1 MVSQGR
7 KPPDFNQPNQE
18 DTNMAASNPVDFK
31 TLDFIL
37 QYINDA
43 VLLRGPHGIGK
54 SAVPAAVAKNSG
66 KRLLDVRLSLFT
78 EGDLIGVPDH
88 NRIKE
93 TGVTTFAPPDWL
105 HTACTEACI
114 LFLDEINRAT
124 PGVQNSAFQ
133 LVLDREVKGMR
144 LHPETLV
151 FAAINDAP
159 EYSVNEMDP
168 ALLDRFVT
176 YDLVPTVKDWIDWA
190 ESEGIDELA
199 IDFIRNH
206 PEHLRPT
213 KAVESGSITPTQRS
227 WARMLKTLT
236 AAGMA
241 PSQFGGSD
249 KDALPRGFYAICMG
263 YIGVPTAIAF
273 INFIKEYD
281 SVITAEDIVN
291 DWKKFEPKV
300 AKMAAERVL
309 GLIEKIGNLCKEKEL
324 TLTQVANLGA
334 FAQTVSGEQV
344 MALWNAVSTGKQ
356 ANTIKFHKLI
366 QPRIQEVATRAVAV
380 KK

>member
-1 MVSQGR
+1 
-7 KPPDFNQPNQE
+7 
-18 DTNMAASNPVDFK
+18 MAASNPVDFK

-249 KDALPRGFYAICMG
+249 KDSLPHGFYAICMG

-300 AKMAAERVL
+300 AKMTAERVL

-334 FAQTVSGEQV
+334 FGQTVSGEQV
-344 MALWNAVSTGKQ
+344 MALWNAISSGKQ
-356 ANTIKFHKLI
+356 SNTTKFHKLI
-366 QPRIQEVATRAVAV
+366 QHRLLEIATRASSV

>member
-1 MVSQGR
+1 
-7 KPPDFNQPNQE
+7 
-18 DTNMAASNPVDFK
+18 MAASNPIDFK
-31 TLDFIL
+31 TLAVILPFIK
-37 QYINDA
+37 DA

-54 SAVPAAVAKNSG
+54 SAVPADVSKQTD

-93 TGVTTFAPPDWL
+93 TGVTSFAPPDWL
-105 HTACTEACI
+105 HTACNEPCV

-133 LVLDREVKGMR
+133 LVLDREVKGWR

-176 YDLVPTVKDWIDWA
+176 YDLVPTVADWITWA
-190 ESEGIDELA
+190 RAEGLDELS
-199 IDFIRNH
+199 IDFIKNH

-227 WARMLKTLT
+227 WARMLKTL
-236 AAGMA
+236 AEAGMS
-241 PSQFGGSD
+241 PTPLGGSD
-249 KDALPRGFYAICMG
+249 KDALPAGFYAICMG
-263 YIGVPTAIAF
+263 YIGTTTAIAF
-273 INFIKEYD
+273 VNFIKNYD
-281 SVITAEDIVN
+281 SIITAEDVV
-291 DWKKFEPKV
+291 DRWKDVEKKV
-300 AKMAAERVL
+300 AKLPAERVL
-309 GLIEKIGNLCKEKEL
+309 GLIEKVGNLCKDKEL
-324 TLTQVANLGA
+324 TLTQMTNLGS
-334 FAQTVSGEQV
+334 FAGVVSGEQV
-344 MALWNAVSTGKQ
+344 MALWNAVSSGKQ
-356 ANTIKFHKLI
+356 ANTMKFHKLI
-366 QPRIQEVATRAVAV
+366 QGRILEVATRANSV
-380 KK
+380 KSK

>member
-1 MVSQGR
+1 MS
-7 KPPDFNQPNQE
+7 
-18 DTNMAASNPVDFK
+18 ASNPIDFK
-31 TLDFIL
+31 TLAVILPFIK
-37 QYINDA
+37 DA
-43 VLLRGPHGIGK
+43 LLLRGPHGIGK
-54 SAVPAAVAKNSG
+54 SAIPAERARATG

-105 HTACTEACI
+105 HTACTEPCI

-144 LHPETLV
+144 LHPDTLV
-151 FAAINDAP
+151 MAAINDAP

-190 ESEGIDELA
+190 TTEGIDECA

-213 KAVESGSITPTQRS
+213 KAVEPGSITPTQRS
-227 WARMLKTLT
+227 WARLLKTLSG
-236 AAGMA
+236 AGMA
-241 PSQFGGSD
+241 PSLFGGSD
-249 KDALPRGFYAICMG
+249 KDTLPAGFYAICMG
-263 YIGVPTAIAF
+263 YIGAPTAIAF
-273 INFIKEYD
+273 VSFIKNYD
-281 SVITAEDIVN
+281 SIITAEDVV
-291 DWKKFEPKV
+291 DHWKKFEPKV
-300 AKMAAERVL
+300 AKMTAEQLL

-324 TLTQVANLGA
+324 TLSQVANLGA
-334 FAQTVSGEQV
+334 FGNVTSGEQV

-356 ANTIKFHKLI
+356 SNTIKFHKLI
-366 QPRIQEVATRAVAV
+366 QPRIQEVATRAISV

>member
-1 MVSQGR
+1 MS
-7 KPPDFNQPNQE
+7 
-18 DTNMAASNPVDFK
+18 ASNPIDFK
-31 TLDFIL
+31 TIAVVLP
-37 QYINDA
+37 YIKDA

-54 SAVPAAVAKNSG
+54 SAIPAAVAKTSG

-88 NRIKE
+88 KRIAD

-105 HTACTEACI
+105 HIACTEACI
-114 LFLDEINRAT
+114 LFLDEINRAS

-144 LHPETLV
+144 LHPDTLV

-159 EYSVNEMDP
+159 EYSVNELDP

-176 YDLVPTVKDWIDWA
+176 YDLVPTVADWISWA
-190 ESEGIDELA
+190 MIEGFDDCA

-227 WARMLKTLT
+227 WARMLKTLS
-236 AAGMA
+236 AAGMSPINFA
-241 PSQFGGSD
+241 GSD
-249 KDALPRGFYAICMG
+249 KDALPPGFYALCMG

-273 INFIKEYD
+273 IDFIKNYD
-281 SVITAEDIVN
+281 SIITAEDVV
-291 DWKKFEPKV
+291 DHWKKFEAKV
-300 AKMAAERVL
+300 AKMPAERVL
-309 GLIEKIGNLCKEKEL
+309 GLIEKIGNLCKSNEL
-324 TLTQVANLGA
+324 TLPQIQNLGG
-334 FAQTVSGEQV
+334 FANMVSGEQV
-344 MALWNAVSTGKQ
+344 MALWNAVSSGKQ
-356 ANTIKFHKLI
+356 PNTVKFHKII
-366 QPRIQEVATRAVAV
+366 QPRILEVATRANSV
-380 KK
+380 KTK

>member
-1 MVSQGR
+1 MS
-7 KPPDFNQPNQE
+7 
-18 DTNMAASNPVDFK
+18 ASNPIDFK
-31 TLDFIL
+31 TLAIIL
-37 QYINDA
+37 PFLKDA

-54 SAVPAAVAKNSG
+54 SAVPAERSRNSG

-88 NRIKE
+88 KRIAD

-105 HTACTEACI
+105 HIACTEPCI
-114 LFLDEINRAT
+114 LFLDEINRAS

-176 YDLVPTVKDWIDWA
+176 YDLVPSVADWITWA
-190 ESEGIDELA
+190 TDSGLDDCA
-199 IDFIRNH
+199 IDFIRQH

-213 KAVESGSITPTQRS
+213 KAVEPGSITPTQRS
-227 WARMLKTLT
+227 WARMLKTLSD
-236 AAGMA
+236 AGMTPITFA
-241 PSQFGGSD
+241 GSD
-249 KDALPRGFYAICMG
+249 KDALPPGFYALCIG

-273 INFIKEYD
+273 CNFIKEYD
-281 SVITAEDIVN
+281 SIITAEDVI
-291 DWKKFEPKV
+291 DRWKKFEPKV
-300 AKMAAERVL
+300 SKMTAERVL
-309 GLIEKIGNLCKEKEL
+309 GLIEKVGNLCKEKEL
-324 TLTQVANLGA
+324 TLSQMQNLGA
-334 FAQTVSGEQV
+334 FGKVVSGEQV
-344 MALWNAVSTGKQ
+344 MALWNAVSSGKQ
-356 ANTIKFHKLI
+356 SNTVKFHKM
-366 QPRIQEVATRAVAV
+366 IQERIIEVASRANSV

>member
-1 MVSQGR
+1 MS
-7 KPPDFNQPNQE
+7 
-18 DTNMAASNPVDFK
+18 ASNPIDFK
-31 TLDFIL
+31 TLAVILPFIK
-37 QYINDA
+37 DA
-43 VLLRGPHGIGK
+43 LLLRGPHGIGK
-54 SAVPAAVAKNSG
+54 SAIPAERARATG

-105 HTACTEACI
+105 HTACTEACV

-144 LHPETLV
+144 LHPDTLV
-151 FAAINDAP
+151 MAAINDAP

-176 YDLVPTVKDWIDWA
+176 YDLVPTVKDWTDWA
-190 ESEGIDELA
+190 TAEGLDELA
-199 IDFIRNH
+199 VDFIRNH

-227 WARMLKTLT
+227 WARMLKTLSD
-236 AAGMA
+236 AGMNPNDFA
-241 PSQFGGSD
+241 GCELSGMP
-249 KDALPRGFYAICMG
+249 PGFYAICMG
-263 YIGVPTAIAF
+263 YIGVTTAIAF

-281 SVITAEDIVN
+281 NVITAEDVVN
-291 DWKKFEPKV
+291 SWKKFEPKV
-300 AKMAAERVL
+300 VKMTAERVL
-309 GLIEKIGNLCKEKEL
+309 GLIEKIGNLCKNNEL
-324 TLTQVANLGA
+324 TLPQMQNLGA
-334 FAQTVSGEQV
+334 FANIVSGEQV
-344 MALWNAVSTGKQ
+344 MALWNAISSGKQ
-356 ANTIKFHKLI
+356 SNTTKFHKLI
-366 QPRIQEVATRAVAV
+366 QHRLLEIATRASSV

>member
-1 MVSQGR
+1 
-7 KPPDFNQPNQE
+7 
-18 DTNMAASNPVDFK
+18 MAASNPIDFK
-31 TLDFIL
+31 TLDFVL

-54 SAVPAAVAKNSG
+54 SAVPAAVAKNTG

-88 NRIKE
+88 KRIAD

-105 HTACTEACI
+105 HTACTESCV
-114 LFLDEINRAT
+114 LFLDEINRAS

-176 YDLVPTVKDWIDWA
+176 YDLVPTVADWITWA
-190 ESEGIDELA
+190 TAEGLDACA

-213 KAVESGSITPTQRS
+213 KAVEPGSITPTQRS
-227 WARMLKTLT
+227 WARMLKTLSG
-236 AAGMA
+236 AGME
-241 PSQFGGSD
+241 PSKFGGCD
-249 KDALPRGFYAICMG
+249 KDALPPGFYAISMG
-263 YIGVPTAIAF
+263 YIGVTTAIAF
-273 INFIKEYD
+273 MSFIKNYD
-281 SVITAEDIVN
+281 SIITAEDVV
-291 DWKKFEPKV
+291 DRWKQFEPKIE
-300 AKMAAERVL
+300 KLAAERVL
-309 GLIEKIGNLCKEKEL
+309 GLIEKIGNLCKDKEL

-334 FAQTVSGEQV
+334 FGNLISGEQV

-366 QPRIQEVATRAVAV
+366 QLRIQEVATRANSV

>member
-1 MVSQGR
+1 MAT
-7 KPPDFNQPNQE
+7 
-18 DTNMAASNPVDFK
+18 TNPIDFK
-31 TLDFIL
+31 TLNIVL
-37 QYINDA
+37 QYVKDA

-54 SAVPAAVAKNSG
+54 SAIPAAVSKRTG

-105 HTACTEACI
+105 HAACTEPCV

-133 LVLDREVKGMR
+133 LVLDREVKGQR

-151 FAAINDAP
+151 FAAINDSP
-159 EYSVNEMDP
+159 EYNVNEMDP

-176 YDLVPTVKDWIDWA
+176 YDLVPTHKDWIEWA
-190 ESEGIDELA
+190 ISEGVDELI

-213 KAVESGSITPTQRS
+213 KAVEPGSITPTQRS
-227 WARMLKTLT
+227 WARLAKTLT
-236 AAGMA
+236 DAGMT
-241 PSQFGGSD
+241 PSQYGGQD
-249 KDALPRGFYAICMG
+249 KDALPAGFYAISMG
-263 YIGVPTAIAF
+263 YIGAPTAIALVD
-273 INFIKEYD
+273 FIKNYD
-281 SVITAEDIVN
+281 SVITAEDIVER
-291 DWKKFEPKV
+291 WSKFEKKV
-300 AKMAAERVL
+300 SKLPAEKVL
-309 GLIEKIGNLCKEKEL
+309 SIIEKIKVLCKDRDL
-324 TLTQVANLGA
+324 TLDQVKNLGA
-334 FAQTVSGEQV
+334 FGNAISGEQV
-344 MALWNAVSTGKQ
+344 MSLWSAVSDGRQ
-356 ANTIKFHKLI
+356 GNTVKFHKLI
-366 QPRIQEVATRAVAV
+366 QSRILELATKANSV

>member
-1 MVSQGR
+1 MS
-7 KPPDFNQPNQE
+7 
-18 DTNMAASNPVDFK
+18 ASNPIDFK
-31 TLDFIL
+31 TLAIIL
-37 QYINDA
+37 PFLKDA

-54 SAVPAAVAKNSG
+54 SAVPAERSRNSG

-88 NRIKE
+88 KRIAD

-105 HTACTEACI
+105 HIACTEPCI
-114 LFLDEINRAT
+114 LFLDEINRAS

-176 YDLVPTVKDWIDWA
+176 YDLVPSVADWITWA
-190 ESEGIDELA
+190 TDSGLDNCA
-199 IDFIRNH
+199 IDFIRQH

-213 KAVESGSITPTQRS
+213 KAVEPGSITPTQRS
-227 WARMLKTLT
+227 WARMLKTLSD
-236 AAGMA
+236 AGMT
-241 PSQFGGSD
+241 PSTFAGSD
-249 KDALPRGFYAICMG
+249 KDALPPGFYALCIG
-263 YIGVPTAIAF
+263 YIGVTTAIAF
-273 INFIKEYD
+273 CNFIKEYD
-281 SVITAEDIVN
+281 SIITAEDII
-291 DWKKFEPKV
+291 DRWKKFEPKV
-300 AKMAAERVL
+300 SKMTAERVL
-309 GLIEKIGNLCKEKEL
+309 GLIEKVGNLCKEKEL
-324 TLTQVANLGA
+324 TLSQMQNLGA
-334 FAQTVSGEQV
+334 FAKVVSGEQV
-344 MALWNAVSTGKQ
+344 MALWNAVSSGKQ
-356 ANTIKFHKLI
+356 SNTVKFHKM
-366 QPRIQEVATRAVAV
+366 IQERMLEVASRANSV

>member
-1 MVSQGR
+1 MS
-7 KPPDFNQPNQE
+7 
-18 DTNMAASNPVDFK
+18 ASNPIDFK
-31 TLDFIL
+31 TLTLIL
-37 QYINDA
+37 PYLKDA

-54 SAVPAAVAKNSG
+54 SAVPAERARTSG
-66 KRLLDVRLSLFT
+66 MRLLDVRLSLFT

-88 NRIKE
+88 KRIAD

-114 LFLDEINRAT
+114 LFLDEINRAS

-176 YDLVPTVKDWIDWA
+176 YDLVPTVADWITWA
-190 ESEGIDELA
+190 VESGLDDCA

-227 WARMLKTLT
+227 WARMLKTLSD
-236 AAGMA
+236 AGMA
-241 PSQFGGSD
+241 PSALAGSD
-249 KDALPRGFYAICMG
+249 KDSLPPGFYALCIG
-263 YIGVPTAIAF
+263 YIGVTTSIAF

-281 SVITAEDIVN
+281 SIITAEDIV
-291 DWKKFEPKV
+291 DSWKKFEPKV
-300 AKMAAERVL
+300 SKMTAERIL
-309 GLIEKIGNLCKEKEL
+309 GLIEKVGNLCKEKEL
-324 TLTQVANLGA
+324 TLSQMQNLGA
-334 FAQTVSGEQV
+334 FGKVVSGEQI
-344 MALWNAVSTGKQ
+344 MALWNAVSSGKQ
-356 ANTIKFHKLI
+356 SNTVKFHKM
-366 QPRIQEVATRAVAV
+366 IQERLVEVASRANSV